1 MRKDRLIAGVLG
13 VVGMLLLCAP
23 ARALPETESIPLGP
37 ASTTQTTRDG
47 TPTSAPRGSTA
58 IGETVRTVGALGFV
72 VGLAFLAGAVA
83 RRTLRARGG
92 LVGAMGPG
100 GPSPSGVLEILG
112 RYPLGSGQT
121 LVLLRLDRRVLL
133 LHQGAGGR
141 GAGMRTLSEI
151 ADPDEVASI
160 LLKTRDEK
168 DASVQQGFREAM
180 RRLEREYE
188 EPATPTERFRAPA
201 SNSDG
206 DRVELL
212 RDDRS
217 GGMGAGDVV
226 TLRSRLGH
234 WIREARA

>member
-1 MRKDRLIAGVLG
+1 MRKDRLIGGVLG
-13 VVGMLLLCAP
+13 VAGLLLLCAP
-23 ARALPETESIPLGP
+23 ARAMPERESTPLGP
-37 ASTTQTTRDG
+37 APATGSMRDG
-47 TPTSAPRGSTA
+47 SPAPASRGTAA
-58 IGETVRTVGALGFV
+58 IGETVRTVAALGFV

-83 RRTLRARGG
+83 RRTLRSRGG
-92 LVGAMGPG
+92 LAGAIGPG

-112 RYPLGSGQT
+112 RYPVGSGQT
-121 LVLLRLDRRVLL
+121 LVLLRLDRRILL
-133 LHQGAGGR
+133 LHQGGGGR
-141 GAGMRTLSEI
+141 GASMRTLSEI

-160 LLKTRDEK
+160 LLKTRDDK

-180 RRLEREYE
+180 RRLEREFD
-188 EPATPTERFRAPA
+188 EPTPERFRAPA

-226 TLRSRLGH
+226 TLRARLGH

>member
-1 MRKDRLIAGVLG
+1 MRTNRRIAGVVS
-13 VVGMLLLCAP
+13 VVGVLLLG
-23 ARALPETESIPLGP
+23 ARVSALPEIESTPLGP
-37 ASTTQTTRDG
+37 APAASAVRDG
-47 TPTSAPRGSTA
+47 DPAPAPRGSTA

-112 RYPLGSGQT
+112 RYPVGSGQS
-121 LVLLRLDRRVLL
+121 LVLLRLDRRILL
-133 LHQGAGGR
+133 LHQGAGR
-141 GAGMRTLSEI
+141 GAGMRPLSEI

-168 DASVQQGFREAM
+168 DASVQQGFRDAI
-180 RRLEREYE
+180 RRLEREFD
-188 EPATPTERFRAPA
+188 EPAPPAERFRVPA
-201 SNSDG
+201 SNGDG

-212 RDDRS
+212 RDDRT
-217 GGMGAGDVV
+217 GGMDAGDVV
-226 TLRSRLGH
+226 TLRARLGH